1 MKTILIIGAG
11 LSSSTLIKYLLDHS
25 EEYDWQV
32 RIADKSEQTAKQ
44 KTEGHPRATAIA
56 FDIFNEQ
63 QANEEIKQSDIVV
76 SMLPARF
83 HHIVAEKCIKYE
95 KYMLTASY
103 VSDEIKEL
111 ESEAQKKGLL
121 FLNEIG
127 VDPGIDH
134 MSAMQIIDRIKDQG
148 GKITAFKSFTGGLV
162 APKYD
167 NNPWNY
173 KFTWNQRNVV
183 LAGQGSSA
191 QYIENNKLKFIPY
204 NRLFKNTFRTNIEG
218 YGEFEGYPNR
228 DSLKYRP
235 IYKLENV
242 PTLLRG
248 TLRRPGYSRA
258 WDAFVQLGM
267 TDDSFTIE
275 NCNQMTY
282 REFTESFL
290 PENKDLST
298 EAKTAKL
305 LGFNPEGERM
315 YKLRWLGLF
324 DDIQIELESGSPAKI
339 LQEILAKKWV
349 LDTDD
354 KDMIAMQHIFE
365 YEIEGDKK
373 RLTSS
378 MAIEG
383 DDTVHTAMSKTV
395 GLPAAIAV
403 KMILSGVI
411 NLTGVVVP
419 ILPEIYEP
427 VLKELE
433 TYGVKFI
440 EKEEKLT

>member
-11 LSSSTLIKYLLDHS
+11 LSSSTLIKYLLEHS
-25 EEYDWQV
+25 EEHDWQI

-63 QANEEIKQSDIVV
+63 QANEEIKQSNIVV

-83 HHIVAEKCIKYE
+83 HHIVAEKCITYE
-95 KYMLTASY
+95 KYMVTASY

-134 MSAMQIIDRIKDQG
+134 MSAMQIIDRIKDKG

-267 TDDSFTIE
+267 TDDSFTIK

-290 PENKDLST
+290 PEDEALST

-324 DDIQIELESGSPAKI
+324 DDITIELEKGSPAEI

-349 LDTDD
+349 LDKDD

-365 YEIEGDKK
+365 YELQGQKK

-403 KMILSGVI
+403 KMILTGVI

-427 VLKELE
+427 VLKELK
-433 TYGVKFI
+433 THGVKFV
-440 EKEEKLT
+440 EKEENMA